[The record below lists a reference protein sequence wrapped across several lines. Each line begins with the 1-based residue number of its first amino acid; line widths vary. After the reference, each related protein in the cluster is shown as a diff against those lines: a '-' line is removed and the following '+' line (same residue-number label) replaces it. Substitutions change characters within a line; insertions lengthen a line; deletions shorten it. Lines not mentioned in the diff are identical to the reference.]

1 MRGKGGCPLKVT
13 LTSLA
18 PTLTLGPERLAG
30 TARPIVRICGR
41 YSDLAL
47 TYSYLPEPEVR
58 PQRTIRAVRH
68 QEMTVL
74 LEPACTCEEGATA
87 TDHATSTAVWTFP
100 AGDVLLRASR
110 DSAAALSM
118 LSTRAGGGGPRAAR
132 SRSSSAGRVVRASAL
147 PATLRPPQVLRP
159 WQRALAN
166 VERLRESREGS
177 IPSRSHHAWQ
187 NHNTHG
193 ISHRIIVQYIAFC

>member
-30 TARPIVRICGR
+30 TTCPIAHICGR

-100 AGDVLLRASR
+100 AGDVLLRASQYPVCR
-110 DSAAALSM
+110 DIRDISRLRRSALHAFYQGGWRRA
-118 LSTRAGGGGPRAAR
+118 TRSLQPVFLGGKSGEDLRTSSNTP
-132 SRSSSAGRVVRASAL
+132 SSSGSKAVAEGPSQRRAIARIERRVDTVA
-147 PATLRPPQVLRP
+147 
-159 WQRALAN
+159 
-166 VERLRESREGS
+166 
-177 IPSRSHHAWQ
+177 
-187 NHNTHG
+187 
-193 ISHRIIVQYIAFC
+193 